1 MSNNNYIIQGG
12 EEGKKRLSVLSE
24 ILEAS
29 TRSLIQSQIEL
40 EGKRF
45 LDVGSGGGHVSLMAS
60 DLLPITYYLLPI
72 TYHLSTIFAL
82 NNAVPSLRLVCRG
95 KSGLQWAPHPVKS
108 GGFMPETA

>member
-12 EEGKKRLSVLSE
+12 EEGKQRLGVLSE
-24 ILEAS
+24 ILETS

-60 DLLPITYYLLPI
+60 ELVGDHGHVTAIDFDNEIT
-72 TYHLSTIFAL
+72 
-82 NNAVPSLRLVCRG
+82 RLARIDAET
-95 KSGLQWAPHPVKS
+95 KKISNIQLQYMGRRRKAS
-108 GGFMPETA
+108 